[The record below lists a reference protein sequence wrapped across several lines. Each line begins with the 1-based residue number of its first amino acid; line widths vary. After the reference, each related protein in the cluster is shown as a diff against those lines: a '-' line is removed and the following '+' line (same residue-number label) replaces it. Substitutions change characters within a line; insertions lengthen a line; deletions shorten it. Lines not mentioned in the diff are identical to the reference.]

1 MAADAI
7 PLQRA
12 GSPEEIIEQRVPRI
26 RRFFVHHRRGD
37 QVDGG
42 ATDRPC
48 QILTLHHDGRV
59 DCEVI
64 TAAAPA
70 LAGGVGS
77 PKT

>member
-7 PLQRA
+7 PLHERA
-12 GSPEEIIEQRVPRI
+12 VPRRSSEQRVPRI

-59 DCEVI
+59 DCEVV

-70 LAGGVGS
+70 LAEGVGR